1 MNLITIGVIDL
12 YLNLITSYI
21 SLNNRLFKVLKAVK
35 LCWYFKSFYIKHV
48 FMKIL
53 SYSDYP
59 LLLFGQSGWV
69 FSYRRSTDS
78 VIFLELLHFIKVMFE
93 QIESLVSLLEE
104 SVNFIKLLKVNL
116 ELITG
121 LFVVSHEFF
130 VILSVLNMSLLHIL
144 CIAMINMP

>member
-12 YLNLITSYI
+12 YLNLMTSYI

-53 SYSDYP
+53 SYSDYS

-116 ELITG
+116 ELIAG

-130 VILSVLNMSLLHIL
+130 IILSVLNMSLLHIL
-144 CIAMINMP
+144 CIPVINMP

>member
-1 MNLITIGVIDL
+1 
-12 YLNLITSYI
+12 
-21 SLNNRLFKVLKAVK
+21 
-35 LCWYFKSFYIKHV
+35 
-48 FMKIL
+48 MKIL

>member
-1 MNLITIGVIDL
+1 
-12 YLNLITSYI
+12 
-21 SLNNRLFKVLKAVK
+21 
-35 LCWYFKSFYIKHV
+35 
-48 FMKIL
+48 MKIL
-53 SYSDYP
+53 SYSDYS

-69 FSYRRSTDS
+69 FSYRGSTDS

-144 CIAMINMP
+144 CIPVINMP